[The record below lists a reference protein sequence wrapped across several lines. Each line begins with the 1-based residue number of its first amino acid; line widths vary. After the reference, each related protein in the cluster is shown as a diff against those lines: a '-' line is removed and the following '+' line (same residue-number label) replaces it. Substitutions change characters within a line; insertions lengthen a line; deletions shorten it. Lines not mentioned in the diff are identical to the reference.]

1 MIHNTLFLPRCHLID
16 VYEALAIS
24 STSTCLLFAVHLVWD
39 KNNSCTLPS
48 KETTHF
54 PADLR
59 SVLCCSQPQ
68 QCIVINAPI
77 MLRHDSPILFL
88 APRPFLALTMSTTNT
103 DSSGGDRKRERSP
116 SPKHSLSWKE
126 ELTYCRSSTEPL
138 PMSGS
143 DGNAALISSRHN
155 FQRS

>member
-1 MIHNTLFLPRCHLID
+1 MSTRLSPFHQRPRVFSLQSIWYGIRIIHAHFLLR
-16 VYEALAIS
+16 
-24 STSTCLLFAVHLVWD
+24 
-39 KNNSCTLPS
+39 
-48 KETTHF
+48 TTHF

-77 MLRHDSPILFL
+77 MLRHNSPILFL
-88 APRPFLALTMSTTNT
+88 APRPFLALTMSTANT